1 MNSLM
6 PEKIP
11 NILGDQL
18 KEAREKAGF
27 TLQDVAT
34 KASLSKKQIQEIEN
48 GGDSLFYTVAI
59 KPTAAKKVGKLLG
72 LHEDDF
78 LEPIAIVV
86 PPPIVQAVRLLL
98 D

>member
-1 MNSLM
+1 M

-48 GGDSLFYTVAI
+48 GGDSLF
-59 KPTAAKKVGKLLG
+59 
-72 LHEDDF
+72 
-78 LEPIAIVV
+78 
-86 PPPIVQAVRLLL
+86 
-98 D
+98 